1 MEASCQEF
9 FHDLDPRVPLVVSLK
24 LKLEEVLALSLIGTF
39 LVLQEVI
46 NRVYMCLLE
55 SFPNDYKLF

>member
-1 MEASCQEF
+1 METSIHEF
-9 FHDLDPRVPLVVSLK
+9 LDDLDPGVPLVVPLE
-24 LKLEEVLALSLIGTF
+24 LKLEEVLALSLIGSF

-55 SFPNDYKLF
+55 SLPYDD